1 MITQILQNL
10 VRSSHLAHSQSS
22 DASLLSH
29 KGGES
34 LLGAAVSGIK
44 RKLVEVLSQQS
55 NETEIREAI
64 GHLHDLTDEQLL
76 DMGITRMDI
85 ARVVRHGKN

>member
-1 MITQILQNL
+1 MITHILQNL
-10 VRSSHLAHSQSS
+10 VRPGHLAHSQPG

-29 KGGES
+29 RGEEGLLRAAISAIKG
-34 LLGAAVSGIK
+34 
-44 RKLVEVLSQQS
+44 RLVKALRQQS

-64 GHLHDLTDEQLL
+64 EHLHDLTDEQLL

-85 ARVVRHGKN
+85 AHVVRHGKV